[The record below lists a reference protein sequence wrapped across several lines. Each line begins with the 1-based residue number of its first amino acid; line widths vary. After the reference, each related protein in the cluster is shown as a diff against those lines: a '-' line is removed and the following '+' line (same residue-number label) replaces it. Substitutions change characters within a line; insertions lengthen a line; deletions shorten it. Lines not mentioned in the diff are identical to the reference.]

1 VHQQGLYKISL
12 YARGKDATV
21 KDFKLEILICF
32 NSPITEHWT
41 PLYQI
46 SNLCG
51 IGSIRWRSTK
61 VLGASEAD
69 DQYVRIQRCS

>member
-21 KDFKLEILICF
+21 EDFKLETLISF

-41 PLYQI
+41 PLHQTPPYFPRSFIKLAI
-46 SNLCG
+46 SVALEAHKKETFF
-51 IGSIRWRSTK
+51 ITK
-61 VLGASEAD
+61 L
-69 DQYVRIQRCS
+69 Q